1 LKSKINIS
9 LLFSIVVLCEIY
21 IVSFRTN
28 LLIQFAFLSLLIVS
42 GKGIV
47 SKQLLKTLLPIFI
60 IFIVGF
66 FGFFWNDYLIV
77 DFIKDFSH
85 FIKPLIAIIVGYL
98 TFKSINDASSFLKT
112 IIVVAVITAI
122 IHLIGVFGFS
132 NLIKGSIQEAREFGL
147 DNFIEIYALYMLIL
161 SSKYDIYL
169 FERSIY
175 KKIIIIILAVS
186 IVFYFSRTMLGMII
200 ILGFS
205 FYGFAK
211 LTSKSIKVI
220 GSLLL
225 ILFLF
230 YGYLGTIKLERN
242 SKGIE
247 ALMYKI
253 KIAPGEIFNSKIDR
267 ENDRELWDHWRAYEA
282 KRAFALMNENPS
294 SYVIGNGYGSLVNLK
309 FKAPLG
315 ENGMK
320 FISVL
325 HNGYVFILYKTGL
338 IGILFYLFFL
348 INLYLRVY
356 SVNQN
361 KQVMFFKILIS
372 TIGVYFFLTSI
383 IITGI
388 YIPKDVILFILGGAL
403 SFENTLK

>member
-1 LKSKINIS
+1 MKSKINIS

-85 FIKPLIAIIVGYL
+85 FIKPLIAITVGYL

-132 NLIKGSIQEAREFGL
+132 NLMKGSIHEAREFGL
-147 DNFIEIYALYMLIL
+147 DNFIEIYALYLLIL
-161 SSKYDIYL
+161 SPKYDIQT
-169 FERSIY
+169 FDKPFH
-175 KKIIIIILAVS
+175 KKIIIIILVVS
-186 IVFYFSRTMLGMII
+186 IIFYFSRTMLGMII

-220 GSLLL
+220 GVLLL
-225 ILFLF
+225 MLFLF

-253 KIAPGEIFNSKIDR
+253 KIAPSEVFNAKVNKD
-267 ENDRELWDHWRAYEA
+267 DHKKLWDHWRAYEA
-282 KRAFALMNENPS
+282 KRAISLMQDNPS
-294 SYVIGNGYGSLVNLK
+294 SFIIGTGYGSLVNLK

-315 ENGMK
+315 ENGMRY
-320 FISVL
+320 ISVL
-325 HNGYVFILYKTGL
+325 HNGYIFILYKTG
-338 IGILFYLFFL
+338 ILGMFFYLLFL
-348 INLYLRVY
+348 INLYLRIY
-356 SVNQN
+356 HNYTHTQIN
-361 KQVMFFKILIS
+361 FFKILIS
-372 TIGVYFFLTSI
+372 TIGIYFLFTSI

-388 YIPKDVILFILGGAL
+388 YIPKDAILFILGGAL
-403 SFENTLK
+403 FFEK